1 MGKIADA
8 YVEITASDSKFTRAV
23 EGVVKRIESL
33 NLEKARGFA
42 NATEFAANHSSGVL
56 AKTAEGLTTG
66 IRIYTTYR
74 MALQAYTIAAKA
86 AAAVDPS
93 ASIAKNVAALASV
106 GASGVLGKIASVIGS
121 IPKKF
126 LIAAAAVGVFAV
138 AMKAASSGVAKA
150 SDLAEQAD
158 FSKVVLGT
166 SGFEAASEAATKL
179 SWSYGILRK
188 ETLQTATTA
197 ASMAKNM
204 GLSKDQAAELGIQVA
219 RLAGDLSSAANTSMQ
234 DAATA
239 INAVFRGETD
249 PIERYGVSIREAAI
263 EAEALASGLARS
275 KGEID
280 ENVKFQARWNLLVKQ
295 TRDSQGNLA
304 QTAGSYANVMRNV
317 RGQLAEASTTV
328 GEALLPLAG
337 NFARV
342 MLAGATAVRY
352 TAEGFQALMT
362 PITMASDAVN
372 QLHDRMSRLAG
383 GPGGGFKL
391 FEATAAENEAK
402 RVKRFEQELAD
413 ERAKKA
419 QEAADLKLKTEKGL
433 LTDADKEKIYAG
445 QKEQY
450 EKFAAE
456 TERQS
461 KKMLDLQE
469 KEADLIEQKKEQEQ
483 KYKDAISESLKEE
496 RNRIAELDRE
506 NALQRARKLEDMAL
520 DKKRRDED
528 RNASFMF
535 ASLGDARDRMFT
547 AAVDKKRENGRTMED
562 FNRDEARKREDMLTR
577 QDEIRRSEE
586 DKRAKLTKENS
597 LTNEGLKT
605 EIDRVV
611 AQLAKIYDKFDMRME

>member
-42 NATEFAANHSSGVL
+42 NATEYAADHSTGVL
-56 AKTAEGLTTG
+56 SKVADGLTTG

-93 ASIAKNVAALASV
+93 ASIAKNVASLASV
-106 GASGVLGKIASVIGS
+106 GASGILGKIASVIGS

-204 GLSKDQAAELGIQVA
+204 GLSKDQAAELGVQVA
-219 RLAGDLSSAANTSMQ
+219 RLSADLSSAANTSME

-304 QTAGSYANVMRNV
+304 QTAGSYANTMRNV
-317 RGQLAEASTTV
+317 RGQLDEASTTV

-352 TAEGFQALMT
+352 AAEGFQALMT

-372 QLHDRMSRLAG
+372 QLHDRISRLAG

-402 RVKRFEQELAD
+402 RIKRFEQELAD
-413 ERAKKA
+413 EREKKA
-419 QEAADLKLKTEKGL
+419 QEASDLQLKTQKGL

-469 KEADLIEQKKEQEQ
+469 KEADLIERKKEQEQ
-483 KYKDAISESLKEE
+483 KYKDAIAESLKEE

-528 RNASFMF
+528 RRASYMGL
-535 ASLGDARDRMFT
+535 SGTDAANQSIYGTD
-547 AAVDKKRENGRTMED
+547 AGQENRRTMED
-562 FNRDEARKREDMLTR
+562 FNREEARKREDMLTR
-577 QDEIRRSEE
+577 QEEIRKSEE
-586 DKRAKLTKENS
+586 EKRAKLTQENS
-597 LTNEGLKT
+597 LTNDGLKT

-611 AQLAKIYDKFDMRME
+611 KQLERLYEKFNMTMA

>member
-8 YVEITASDSKFTRAV
+8 YVEITASDSKFTRSV
-23 EGVVKRIESL
+23 EGVIKRIENL

-74 MALQAYTIAAKA
+74 LALQAYTIAAKA

-93 ASIAKNVAALASV
+93 ATIAKNVASLASV

-138 AMKAASSGVAKA
+138 AMKAASAGVAKA

-158 FSKVVLGT
+158 FSKVVLG
-166 SGFEAASEAATKL
+166 SDGFEKASEAASKL
-179 SWSYGILRK
+179 SWSYGVLRK
-188 ETLQTATTA
+188 ETLATATTA

-239 INAVFRGETD
+239 INAVFRGESD

-402 RVKRFEQELAD
+402 RIKRFEQELAD

-433 LTDADKEKIYAG
+433 LTDADKEKVYAG

-483 KYKDAISESLKEE
+483 KYKDAIAESLKEE
-496 RNRIAELDRE
+496 RARIAELDRE
-506 NALQRARKLEDMAL
+506 NALQRSRKLEDMAM

-535 ASLGDARDRMFT
+535 ASLSDARDKMFT
-547 AAVDKKRENGRTMED
+547 GAVDNKRENGRTMED

-586 DKRAKLTKENS
+586 EKRAKLTKENS
-597 LTNEGLKT
+597 LTNDGLKT

-611 AQLAKIYDKFDMRME
+611 KQLEKLYEKFNMSMA

>member
-8 YVEITASDSKFTRAV
+8 YVEITASDSKFTRSV
-23 EGVVKRIESL
+23 EGVIKRIENL

-74 MALQAYTIAAKA
+74 LALQAYTIAAKA

-93 ASIAKNVAALASV
+93 ASIAKNVASLASV

-138 AMKAASSGVAKA
+138 AMKAASAGVAKA

-158 FSKVVLGT
+158 FSKVVLGAD
-166 SGFEAASEAATKL
+166 GFEKASEAASKL
-179 SWSYGILRK
+179 SWSYGVLRK

-239 INAVFRGETD
+239 INAVFRGESD

-402 RVKRFEQELAD
+402 RIKRFEQELAD

-433 LTDADKEKIYAG
+433 LTDSDKEKIYAG

-483 KYKDAISESLKEE
+483 KYKDAIAESLKEE
-496 RNRIAELDRE
+496 RARIAELDRE
-506 NALQRARKLEDMAL
+506 NALQRSRKLEDMAL

-535 ASLGDARDRMFT
+535 ASLSDARDKMFT
-547 AAVDKKRENGRTMED
+547 GAVDKKREGGRTMDD

-586 DKRAKLTKENS
+586 EKRAKLTKENS
-597 LTNEGLKT
+597 LTNDGLKT

-611 AQLAKIYDKFDMRME
+611 KQLEKLYEKFNMSMA